1 MKKIALAVMAM
12 ALALGGVA
20 KADLFDYAKM
30 YGGVTIEPQ
39 LNWQALPFPSGD
51 YDMDTGLNVGA
62 ALGWDVAPQFSIE
75 TDLMYTH
82 AYYSCCNNNLETFSI
97 MLNGIYHIDIGSK
110 WTPYI
115 GAGAG
120 IIDSTYS
127 TDTGGARD
135 WVFGAQGLAGISIPL
150 QQGLDLSLEYK
161 YQWSDDASD
170 SGLVWGYKSHNVDL
184 GLTFH
189 L

>member
-1 MKKIALAVMAM
+1 MKKIALAVVAM
-12 ALALGGVA
+12 GLALGGVA
-20 KADLFDYAKM
+20 KADLFDYAKL

-39 LNWQALPFPSGD
+39 LDWQLVPFPVGH
-51 YDMDTGLNVGA
+51 YDMDTGLSAGA
-62 ALGWDVAPQFSIE
+62 ALGWDVAPQFSVE

-82 AYYSCCNNNLETFSI
+82 AYYSCCNNSLETFSV

-110 WTPYI
+110 WTPYV

-120 IIDSTYS
+120 MIQSTYS
-127 TDTGGARD
+127 YGTGGASD

-150 QQGLDLSLEYK
+150 QEGLDLSLEYK

-170 SGLVWGYKSHNVDL
+170 GVYNWEYKSHNVDV